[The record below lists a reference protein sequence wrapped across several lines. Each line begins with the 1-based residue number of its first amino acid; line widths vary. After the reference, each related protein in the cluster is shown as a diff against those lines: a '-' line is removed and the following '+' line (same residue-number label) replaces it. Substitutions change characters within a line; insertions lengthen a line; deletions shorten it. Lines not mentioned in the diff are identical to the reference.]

1 MIPQETI
8 ARILDSAQ
16 VADVVG
22 DFVSLQRRGSEF
34 IACCPFHNEKTP
46 SFHVRPAQ
54 GYYKCFGCGE
64 SGSAVGFLM
73 KHESM
78 TYPEAL
84 RYLAKKYG
92 IEIVEKEETA
102 EDIAAKSRR
111 ESLLIVLQF
120 AHKFFMESLR
130 TPEGMSAGMAYFRSR
145 GLEDITI
152 EKYGLGWAP
161 KSKHALYDAA
171 VAGGYNIDY
180 LIELGLCI
188 RYDDGKVVDRFF
200 DRVMFPIHSYSGSVI
215 GFGGRTLFT
224 EKTVAKYINSQQNE
238 IYDKSQTLY
247 GINFAKNTI
256 HREDRCYLVE
266 GYLDVLSM
274 HQLGITNVVASSGTS
289 LTVPQIR
296 LIKKFSD
303 KVTIMYDGDGAGIK
317 AALRG
322 IGLVL
327 KEGLSVKVLLL
338 PDGDDPD
345 SYSRKHTLE
354 EVQDFI
360 AQHEQD
366 FIEFKTD
373 ILLGDAGNDPM
384 KKAELINEMADTIAL
399 IPDAVVR
406 SVYCQSVADKFRID
420 SQLIF
425 DRVRRTREKALEDER
440 KASARRPA
448 QADEQGTMVPE
459 PGDVPVSGEV
469 PAGPSVQE
477 QAVATKVVYEHPVL
491 VSTETELL
499 WFMLRNGLD
508 VLDFETDSPYYQ
520 EGEQITVAAFISCNL
535 EDQGIA
541 FQNSLLR
548 RTYDLYL
555 DFFDNHP
562 DKDQAGIV
570 RAMMDGPDREIADL
584 VSNMVAEKYDLTV
597 KNFAASMT
605 AMSTQLVKFV
615 PRALMTYQLELTKW
629 NELNLREAMTK
640 ASEEEQLDIA
650 REFQEIIKKRKL
662 LMEALGR
669 VR

>member
-8 ARILDSAQ
+8 AKILDSAQ

-22 DFVSLQRRGSEF
+22 DFVSLRRRGSEF
-34 IACCPFHNEKTP
+34 VACCPFHNEKTP

-92 IEIVEKEETA
+92 IEVVEKEETA
-102 EDIAAKSRR
+102 EEQAAKTKR
-111 ESLLIVLQF
+111 ESLLIVMQF
-120 AHKFFMESLR
+120 AHRFYMDCLKTEEGR
-130 TPEGMSAGMAYFRSR
+130 TAGMAYFRSR
-145 GLEDITI
+145 GLEEGTI

-161 KSKHALYDAA
+161 KSRHALYDAA
-171 VAGGYNIDY
+171 REKGYNIDY
-180 LIELGLCI
+180 LIELNLLV
-188 RYDDGKVVDRFF
+188 RYDDGRIVDRFF
-200 DRVMFPIHSYSGSVI
+200 DRVMFPIHSYNGNVI

-224 EKTVAKYINSQQNE
+224 EKTVAKYINSNQSL

-247 GINFAKNTI
+247 GINFARNTI

-322 IGLVL
+322 IGLIL

-345 SYSRKHTLE
+345 SYSRKHTLD
-354 EVQDFI
+354 EVREFI
-360 AQHEQD
+360 STHEQD

-373 ILLGDAGNDPM
+373 VLLGDAGSDPIR
-384 KKAELINEMADTIAL
+384 KAELINEMADTIAL

-406 SVYCQSVADKFRID
+406 SVYCQSVSAKFAID

-425 DRVRRTREKALEDER
+425 DRVRKTREQMLEDER
-440 KASARRPA
+440 KASGRRME
-448 QADEQGTMVPE
+448 QAGDHGTMDPD
-459 PGDVPVSGEV
+459 PV
-469 PAGPSVQE
+469 PAPAPAEEAPSAPAPGTVQFEEPLLAGPE
-477 QAVATKVVYEHPVL
+477 R
-491 VSTETELL
+491 ELL
-499 WFMLRNGLD
+499 WFMLRHGLD
-508 VLDFETDSPYYQ
+508 AMNFETDSVYYQ
-520 EGEQITVAAFISCNL
+520 EGEVTSVAAFISCNL
-535 EDQGIA
+535 EDEGISFA
-541 FQNSLLR
+541 NSLLR
-548 RTYDLYL
+548 RTYELYL

-562 DKDQAGIV
+562 EKDQDGIV
-570 RAMMDGPDREIADL
+570 RAMMDGPDREVADL
-584 VSNMVAEKYDLTV
+584 VAGMVAEKYDLTV
-597 KNFAASMT
+597 KNFSASMT

-615 PRALMTYQLELTKW
+615 PRSIMTYQLELTKW
-629 NELNLREAMTK
+629 KGFSLREDLKT
-640 ASEEEQLDIA
+640 ASEDRQMEIL
-650 REFQEIIKKRKL
+650 REIQELTRKRKL
-662 LMEALGR
+662 LEDALGR

>member
-34 IACCPFHNEKTP
+34 VACCPFHNEKTP
-46 SFHVRPAQ
+46 SFHVRPAH

-64 SGSAVGFLM
+64 SGTAVGFLM

-78 TYPEAL
+78 SYYEAL

-92 IEIVEKEETA
+92 IEVVEKEETA
-102 EDIAAKSRR
+102 EDLAARTKR
-111 ESLLIVLQF
+111 ESLLIVMQF
-120 AHKFFMESLR
+120 AHRFYMDSLKTDEGR
-130 TPEGMSAGMAYFRSR
+130 TAGMAYFRSR
-145 GLEDITI
+145 GLEEDTI

-161 KSKHALYDAA
+161 KSRHALYDAA
-171 VAGGYNIDY
+171 KEKGYNIDY
-180 LIELGLCI
+180 LLELNLLV
-188 RYDDGKVVDRFF
+188 RYDDKFVDRFF
-200 DRVMFPIHSYSGSVI
+200 DRVMFPIHSYNGNVI

-224 EKTVAKYINSQQNE
+224 EKTVAKYINSNQSL
-238 IYDKSQTLY
+238 IYDKSYTLY

-289 LTVPQIR
+289 LTTPQIR
-296 LIKKFSD
+296 LIKKFTD

-322 IGLVL
+322 IDLVL

-354 EVQDFI
+354 EVKDFI
-360 AQHEQD
+360 RDHEQD

-373 ILLGDAGNDPM
+373 MLLGDAGNDPIR
-384 KKAELINEMADTIAL
+384 KAELINEMADTIAL

-406 SVYCQSVADKFRID
+406 SVYSQTVADKFKID

-425 DRVRRTREKALEDER
+425 NRIRKTREKLLEDEAKSSSQR
-440 KASARRPA
+440 QVREELSTGANPA
-448 QADEQGTMVPE
+448 QSQEEEDALDTLQESADNI
-459 PGDVPVSGEV
+459 
-469 PAGPSVQE
+469 
-477 QAVATKVVYEHPVL
+477 VYENAL
-491 VSTETELL
+491 LKNAEIDLL
-499 WFMLRNGLD
+499 WFMLRYGLEPLKFD
-508 VLDFETDSPYYQ
+508 ADSAYYQ
-520 EGEQITVAAFISCNL
+520 PGEETTVAAFISCNL
-535 EDQGIA
+535 EGGGLVL
-541 FQNSLLR
+541 QNSLLR
-548 RTYDLYL
+548 RAYDLYL
-555 DFFDNHP
+555 YFFDNFP
-562 DKDQAGIV
+562 DKDQADIV
-570 RAMMDGPDREIADL
+570 RAMMDGPDREVADL

-615 PRALMTYQLELTKW
+615 PRAIMTYQLELTKW
-629 NELNLREAMTK
+629 EEMNLREAMTK
-640 ASEEEQLDIA
+640 ASEDEQMEIA
-650 REFQEIIKKRKL
+650 REFQEVVKKRKL

>member
-34 IACCPFHNEKTP
+34 VACCPFHNEKTP

-92 IEIVEKEETA
+92 IEVVEKEETA
-102 EDIAAKSRR
+102 EDLAARTKR
-111 ESLLIVLQF
+111 ESLLIVMQF
-120 AHKFFMESLR
+120 AHRFYMDSLKTDEGR
-130 TPEGMSAGMAYFRSR
+130 TAGMAYFRSR
-145 GLEDITI
+145 GLEEGTI

-161 KSKHALYDAA
+161 KSRHALYDAA
-171 VAGGYNIDY
+171 KEKGYNIDY
-180 LIELGLCI
+180 LLELNLLV
-188 RYDDGKVVDRFF
+188 RYDDGKIVDRFF
-200 DRVMFPIHSYSGSVI
+200 DRVMFPIHSYNGNVI

-224 EKTVAKYINSQQNE
+224 EKTVAKYINSNQSL
-238 IYDKSQTLY
+238 IYDKSYTLY

-289 LTVPQIR
+289 LTTPQIR
-296 LIKKFSD
+296 LIKKFTD

-322 IGLVL
+322 IDLVL

-354 EVQDFI
+354 EVRDFI
-360 AQHEQD
+360 RDHEQD

-373 ILLGDAGNDPM
+373 MLLGDAGNDPIR
-384 KKAELINEMADTIAL
+384 KAELINEMADTIAL

-406 SVYCQSVADKFRID
+406 SVYCQMVADKFKID

-425 DRVRRTREKALEDER
+425 DRVRRTREKAIDDER
-440 KASARRPA
+440 KAAARRSEPEP
-448 QADEQGTMVPE
+448 EQGTMVPE
-459 PGDVPVSGEV
+459 PSDVPPVES
-469 PAGPSVQE
+469 QE
-477 QAVATKVVYEHPVL
+477 IHQAEPVRTVYEHPVL
-491 VSTETELL
+491 VAPETELL
-499 WFMLRNGLD
+499 WLMLRHGLD
-508 VLDFETDSPYYQ
+508 ILGFETDSVYYQ
-520 EGEQITVAAFISCNL
+520 EGEEITVAAFISCNL

-548 RTYDLYL
+548 RAYDLYL
-555 DFFDNHP
+555 YFFDNFP
-562 DKDQAGIV
+562 DKDQADIV
-570 RAMMDGPDREIADL
+570 RAMMDGPDREVADL

-615 PRALMTYQLELTKW
+615 PRAIMTYQLELTKW
-629 NELNLREAMTK
+629 EEMNLREAMTK
-640 ASEEEQLDIA
+640 ASEDEQMEIA
-650 REFQEIIKKRKL
+650 REFQEVVKKRKL

>member
-1 MIPQETI
+1 MIPDETV

-34 IACCPFHNEKTP
+34 VACCPFHNEKTP

-92 IEIVEKEETA
+92 IEVVEKEESA
-102 EDIAAKSRR
+102 EDLAARSRK
-111 ESLLIVLQF
+111 ESLLIVMQF
-120 AHKFFMESLR
+120 AHRFYMDCLR
-130 TPEGMSAGMAYFRSR
+130 TDEGRAAGMAYFRSR
-145 GLEDITI
+145 GLEEATI

-161 KSKHALYDAA
+161 KSRHALFDAA
-171 VAGGYNIDY
+171 KAGGYNIDY

-188 RYDDGKVVDRFF
+188 RYDDGRTVDKFY
-200 DRVMFPIHSYSGSVI
+200 DRVMFPIHSYNGNVI

-224 EKTVAKYINSQQNE
+224 EKTVAKYINSNQNE

-247 GINFAKNTI
+247 GINFAKNKI
-256 HREDRCYLVE
+256 HSEDRCYLVE

-345 SYSRKHTLE
+345 SYSRKHTLD
-354 EVQDFI
+354 EVRDFI
-360 AQHEQD
+360 STHEQD
-366 FIEFKTD
+366 FIEFKSD
-373 ILLGDAGNDPM
+373 ILLGDAGNDPIR
-384 KKAELINEMADTIAL
+384 KAELINEMADTIAL

-406 SVYCQSVADKFRID
+406 SVYSQTVAGKFSID

-425 DRVRRTREKALEDER
+425 DRVRKTREKMIEDER
-440 KASARRPA
+440 KSAARRTAPA
-448 QADEQGTMVPE
+448 AEDGTMVPE
-459 PGDVPVSGEV
+459 TQAQVPETA
-469 PAGPSVQE
+469 PEVQE
-477 QAVATKVVYEHPVL
+477 ERPVRTVYEQPLL
-491 VSTETELL
+491 VNAETELL
-499 WFMLRNGLD
+499 WFMLRHGLD
-508 VLDFETDSPYYQ
+508 VLRFETDSIYYQ
-520 EGEQITVAAFISCNL
+520 PGEETTVAAFISCNL
-535 EDQGIA
+535 EDEGMV

-548 RTYDLYL
+548 RAYELYL

-562 DKDQAGIV
+562 EKDQDGII
-570 RAMMDGPDREIADL
+570 RAMMDGPDREVADL
-584 VSNMVAEKYDLTV
+584 VAGMVSEKYDLTV
-597 KNFAASMT
+597 QKFAASMT
-605 AMSTQLVKFV
+605 AMSSQLIKFV
-615 PRALMTYQLELTKW
+615 PRSIMTYQHELAKW
-629 NELNLREAMTK
+629 KENELKEAMKHVTV
-640 ASEEEQLDIA
+640 EEQMEMLQ
-650 REFQEIIKKRKL
+650 EFQEVTRRRKL
-662 LMEALGR
+662 LAEALGR